1 MDHVR
6 GEEGGRNTRGESWL
20 SGQCYHENNSNSL
33 KHRRYIYN
41 RDTVWTFCRF
51 SNFADNYKFGLVG
64 CLDISVS
71 LPKQIVSRP
80 TGWKIVKSM
89 RGLCRQLIPFQDW
102 CLFQR
107 SKSLIESNKME
118 VQIVFV
124 ATCSL
129 VIEYDQNKSDLNI

>member
-1 MDHVR
+1 MSEEKR
-6 GEEGGRNTRGESWL
+6 EGGTQGENHGSQVSVITKIIRIVW
-20 SGQCYHENNSNSL
+20 STEDT
-33 KHRRYIYN
+33 YITEIQLE
-41 RDTVWTFCRF
+41 R
-51 SNFADNYKFGLVG
+51 FADSLTFLTITSFGLIG

-80 TGWKIVKSM
+80 SGWKIVKSL
-89 RGLCRQLIPFQDW
+89 RGLCRQLIPFQEW

-107 SKSLIESNKME
+107 SKSLIESNKIE

-124 ATCSL
+124 AGCSL